1 MSIVKYFRHSDRIF
15 ALIVITVSVFLYVL
29 IGDMDEAYSPG
40 AMAASSY
47 PRLILACTMLVSG
60 LLILRPARSVDE
72 KKSKSY
78 QGFYAIVS
86 MVIYI
91 ALLEKIGFFILT
103 PLFLFVL
110 PYMVGFRRY
119 RLITMSVIVVT
130 AALYGVFVEVLNIP
144 LPQGLLGD

>member
-1 MSIVKYFRHSDRIF
+1 
-15 ALIVITVSVFLYVL
+15 
-29 IGDMDEAYSPG
+29 
-40 AMAASSY
+40 
-47 PRLILACTMLVSG
+47 
-60 LLILRPARSVDE
+60 
-72 KKSKSY
+72 
-78 QGFYAIVS
+78 
-86 MVIYI
+86 VIYI

>member
-1 MSIVKYFRHSDRIF
+1 MRIVNFFRHSDRIF
-15 ALIVITVSVFLYVL
+15 AVIVITISAILYLL
-29 IGDMDEAYSPG
+29 IGGMDEAYSPG

-47 PRLILACTMLVSG
+47 PRLILVCTILVSG
-60 LLILRPARSVDE
+60 LLILRPAPTVEE
-72 KKSKSY
+72 KKSTSN
-78 QGFYAIVS
+78 QGFYTIVL

-119 RLITMSVIVVT
+119 RLIFLSVIVVT

>member
-1 MSIVKYFRHSDRIF
+1 
-15 ALIVITVSVFLYVL
+15 VL
-29 IGDMDEAYSPG
+29 IGGMDEAYSPG

-47 PRLILACTMLVSG
+47 PRLILACCILVSG
-60 LLILRPARSVDE
+60 LLILRPARLVE
-72 KKSKSY
+72 KKKNKSY
-78 QGFYAIVS
+78 QGFYAIVL

-91 ALLEKIGFFILT
+91 SLLEKVGFFILT

-119 RLITMSVIVVT
+119 RLIFLSIIVVT

-144 LPQGLLGD
+144 LPAGLLGE